1 MGTKVKI
8 DTFPPV
14 TASKVRL
21 LVTSVQPAA
30 AAGGET
36 DTCPQINEF
45 DIYLNPQ
52 KPSNEEK

>member
-21 LVTSVQPAA
+21 LVTAVQTAA
-30 AAGGET
+30 SAAGET
-36 DTCPQINEF
+36 DTNPQINEF
-45 DIYLNPQ
+45 DIYLNALQ
-52 KPSNEEK
+52 PSKEKK

>member
-21 LVTSVQPAA
+21 LVTAVQ
-30 AAGGET
+30 T
-36 DTCPQINEF
+36 DTNPKINEF
-45 DIYLNPQ
+45 DIYLNALQ
-52 KPSNEEK
+52 PSKEKK

>member
-21 LVTSVQPAA
+21 LITAVQPGAA
-30 AAGGET
+30 DRGET
-36 DTCPQINEF
+36 GTCPQINEF
-45 DIYLNPQ
+45 DIYL
-52 KPSNEEK
+52 KP